1 MIFLHESSA
10 NGPLSRANDIGD
22 VQMAGENR
30 DRLRHYLELITAR
43 KGGVESVIPD
53 LEGLTQVSRE
63 AEVGG
68 FEVLRHGPS
77 AAEIATRSIKEIT
90 LGRNLGPEEESG
102 LEAIIN
108 AEIRPAIDVV
118 DGTFISTH
126 PLWTHLSADASIKA
140 RIEAIL
146 PSIGRLELP
155 GNPKLPYG
163 GTGFVVGDGLI
174 MTNRHVAAIFAQG
187 VGDRNLSF
195 TPGNRA
201 GIDFLRERDR
211 PTGPTLMVRRVVM
224 IHPYWDMAL
233 LSVDGLPA
241 GQKPLKLALTD
252 ARDLVGT
259 EICVV
264 GYPAFDPRNPH
275 GEQND
280 LFGGRYG
287 VKRLQPGELQ
297 GATDT
302 ASFGKLV
309 SAASHDCSTLGGN
322 SGSAVVDLKTGEVLA
337 LHFGGRYHER
347 NYAVP
352 SVALAHDGRVV
363 DAGVQFV
370 GTPPGGQDALSQP
383 WWQRADSGESP
394 TAEPSGADQAPAP
407 SVAPVPPSSA
417 GVASPSDA
425 AGAMEEGTVVF
436 EIPLRIAI
444 SIGRPIAPMRV
455 ATQSPSVEATAAEP
469 AEEAL
474 REPFHD
480 TDYDT
485 RRGYDPR
492 FLNGPDSNSGQ
503 PSLVVPIPGPKD
515 QSVLAQTRDGGHELR
530 YQNFSVFMHRDRR
543 LALVCAS
550 NVTADPKLKKP
561 ESGYDYSR
569 KGLSGLGR
577 NDQERWFP
585 DPRLESS
592 FQLPDAFF
600 TKDRKAFD
608 KGHIVRRE
616 DVAWGASYDMVRRAN
631 GDTFHVTN
639 CSPQVSG
646 FNQSQAGED
655 NWGDLENYVLSEAA
669 SERLCVFAGAV
680 LDPAD
685 EVFVG
690 AGDGGAL
697 IRAKIPKRYWKVL
710 VARDQDGLAAYG
722 FVLEQDLSAV
732 DWELAVPAEFS
743 PSMCP
748 LSGIAEMT
756 GLTFDPAVLAADQYI
771 TVRGAELALRSG
783 VPRRRRDR

>member
-1 MIFLHESSA
+1 M
-10 NGPLSRANDIGD
+10 
-22 VQMAGENR
+22 VGENH
-30 DRLRHYLELITAR
+30 DRLRRYIELITAR
-43 KGGVESVIPD
+43 RGGVESVIPD

-63 AEVGG
+63 AEKGG
-68 FEVLRHGPS
+68 FEVLRPGPS
-77 AAEIATRSIKEIT
+77 AAETVTRSIKEIA

-108 AEIRPAIDVV
+108 AEFRPAIDVV
-118 DGTFISTH
+118 DGTFRSAH
-126 PLWTHLSADASIKA
+126 PLWAHLSEDASIRA
-140 RIEAIL
+140 RIEAVL

-155 GNPKLPYG
+155 GNQKLPYG

-187 VGDRNLSF
+187 LGDRNLSF
-195 TPGNRA
+195 IPGNRA
-201 GIDFLRERDR
+201 GIDFLRERNR
-211 PTGPTLMVRRVVM
+211 PTGPTLVVRRVVM

-233 LSVDGLPA
+233 LSVDRLPA
-241 GQKPLKLALTD
+241 VQKSLTLALTD

-264 GYPAFDPRNPH
+264 GYPAFDPRNPQ

-297 GATDT
+297 GPTET

-352 SVALAHDGRVV
+352 SVALARDGRVV
-363 DAGVQFV
+363 DAGVQFA
-370 GTPPGGQDALSQP
+370 GAPPGGQDPLSQP
-383 WWQRADSGESP
+383 WWQRADFGESP
-394 TAEPSGADQAPAP
+394 AAEPSAADQAPAP
-407 SVAPVPPSSA
+407 GLAPGPASSA
-417 GVASPSDA
+417 GVAAPSDA
-425 AGAMEEGTVVF
+425 AGTMADGAVEF

-444 SIGRPIAPMRV
+444 SIGRPNAPMRV
-455 ATQSPSVEATAAEP
+455 TTQNPAIEATAPEP
-469 AEEAL
+469 AGEAL

-485 RRGYDPR
+485 RRGYDPG
-492 FLNGPDSNSGQ
+492 FLNGTDSNSGQ
-503 PSLVVPIPGPKD
+503 PLLFVPIPGAKD
-515 QSVLAQTRDGGHELR
+515 QSVLAQTRDGGHELH
-530 YQNFSVFMHRDRR
+530 YQNFSVFMHRERR

-550 NVTADPKLKKP
+550 NVTAEPKLKKP
-561 ESGYDYSR
+561 EPGRNYSR
-569 KGLSGLGR
+569 KGLLGLGTS
-577 NDQERWFP
+577 DQERWFL

-616 DVAWGASYDMVRRAN
+616 DVAWGTSYDMVRRAN

-639 CSPQVSG
+639 CSPQVAG
-646 FNQSQAGED
+646 FNRSQDGES
-655 NWGDLENYVLSEAA
+655 NWGDLENYVLAEAA
-669 SERLCVFAGAV
+669 SERLCVLAGAV

-690 AGDGGAL
+690 AGDGGTL
-697 IRAKIPKRYWKVL
+697 RAKIPKRYWKVL
-710 VARDQDGLAAYG
+710 VARDKDGLAAYG
-722 FVLEQDLSAV
+722 FALEQDLSTV
-732 DWELAVPAEFS
+732 DWELAVPAEFV
-743 PSMCP
+743 PSMYP
-748 LSGIAEMT
+748 LSDIAEMT
-756 GLTFDPAVLAADQYI
+756 GLTFDPAVLTADQYV

>member
-1 MIFLHESSA
+1 M
-10 NGPLSRANDIGD
+10 
-22 VQMAGENR
+22 VGENQ
-30 DRLRHYLELITAR
+30 DRLRRYIELITAR

-63 AEVGG
+63 AEEGG
-68 FEVLRHGPS
+68 LEVLRPGPS
-77 AAEIATRSIKEIT
+77 AAETATRSIKEIA
-90 LGRNLGPEEESG
+90 LGRKLGPEEESG

-118 DGTFISTH
+118 DGTFSATH
-126 PLWTHLSADASIKA
+126 PLWTHLSEDASIKA
-140 RIEAIL
+140 RIEAVL

-155 GNPKLPYG
+155 GNQKLPYG

-187 VGDRNLSF
+187 LGDRNLSF
-195 TPGNRA
+195 IPGNRA
-201 GIDFLRERDR
+201 GIDFLRERNR

-224 IHPYWDMAL
+224 IHPYWDMAI
-233 LSVDGLPA
+233 LSIDGLPVV
-241 GQKPLKLALTD
+241 QEPLKLALTD

-264 GYPAFDPRNPH
+264 GYPAFDPRNPQ

-287 VKRLQPGELQ
+287 FKRLQPGELQ
-297 GATDT
+297 GPTQT

-352 SVALAHDGRVV
+352 AVALARDGRVL
-363 DAGVQFV
+363 DAGVQFA
-370 GTPPGGQDALSQP
+370 GTPPGGQDLLSQP

-394 TAEPSGADQAPAP
+394 AAEVSAADQAPAHN
-407 SVAPVPPSSA
+407 VAPGPSSSA
-417 GVASPSDA
+417 GAVAPSDA
-425 AGAMEEGTVVF
+425 AGTMAEGTFVF

-444 SIGRPIAPMRV
+444 SVGRPTAPMRV
-455 ATQSPSVEATAAEP
+455 ATQDP
-469 AEEAL
+469 AEEAF
-474 REPFHD
+474 REPFHES
-480 TDYDT
+480 DYDS
-485 RRGYDPR
+485 RCGYDPG
-492 FLNGPDSNSGQ
+492 FLNGTDSNSGQ
-503 PSLVVPIPGPKD
+503 SSLVVPIPRPKD

-530 YQNFSVFMHRDRR
+530 YQNFSVFMHRERR

-561 ESGYDYSR
+561 EPGRNYSR
-569 KGLSGLGR
+569 KGLSGLGTS
-577 NDQERWFP
+577 DQERWFL

-608 KGHIVRRE
+608 KGHIVRRD
-616 DVAWGASYDMVRRAN
+616 DVAWGTSYDMVRRAN
-631 GDTFHVTN
+631 GDTYHVTN
-639 CSPQVSG
+639 CSPQVAR
-646 FNQSQAGED
+646 FNRSNQGES
-655 NWGDLENYVLSEAA
+655 NWGDLENHVLSEAA
-669 SERLCVFAGAV
+669 SERLCVLAGPV
-680 LDPAD
+680 LDTAD

-690 AGDGGAL
+690 AGDGRTV
-697 IRAKIPKRYWKVL
+697 IRAKIPKRYWKLL
-710 VARDQDGLAAYG
+710 VARDEDGLAAYG

-732 DWELAVPAEFS
+732 DWELAVPAEFV
-743 PSMCP
+743 PAMYP
-748 LSGIAEMT
+748 LADICEMT
-756 GLTFDPAVLAADQYI
+756 ELKLDAAILTADQYD
-771 TVRGAELALRSG
+771 TVRGGELALRAAA
-783 VPRRRRDR
+783 PRRRTSR